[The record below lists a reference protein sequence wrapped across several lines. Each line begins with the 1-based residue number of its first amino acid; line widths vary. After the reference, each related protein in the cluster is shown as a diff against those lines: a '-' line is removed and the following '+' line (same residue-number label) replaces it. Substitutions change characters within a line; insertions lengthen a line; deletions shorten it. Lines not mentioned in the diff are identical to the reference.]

1 MTHAHDPSEPTIR
14 CRRVDARYSVAEH
27 KDCPYCYGKASDV
40 ATGDHTKFCDFKPGQ
55 DPVCFGFPDRE
66 VDAAPPAPPAKE
78 PAAVRCRRVD
88 AVYTV
93 AEHKD
98 CPYCYGKASDVATG
112 DHTKFCDFK
121 PGQDPICFGFPDDTD
136 RTSHG

>member
-66 VDAAPPAPPAKE
+66 VDAAPP
-78 PAAVRCRRVD
+78 
-88 AVYTV
+88 T
-93 AEHKD
+93 
-98 CPYCYGKASDVATG
+98 S
-112 DHTKFCDFK
+112 TKHRK
-121 PGQDPICFGFPDDTD
+121 PSSCANRPTCIGSSKIGWPKC
-136 RTSHG
+136 